1 MRDVLFV
8 GDVQGCATELYD
20 LLGTAG
26 FDPAQHRLA
35 LCGDLINRGPDSA
48 GVLELARRLDAVTV
62 IGNHEEALLQGD
74 RSPALDLVR
83 QQLGSS
89 LEYWLGW
96 LSSRTLINPAPG
108 ILLHVPRLPPVHTP
122 S

>member
-26 FDPAQHRLA
+26 FDSAQHRLA

-48 GVLELARRLDAVTV
+48 GVP
-62 IGNHEEALLQGD
+62 GLL
-74 RSPALDLVR
+74 
-83 QQLGSS
+83 
-89 LEYWLGW
+89 
-96 LSSRTLINPAPG
+96 
-108 ILLHVPRLPPVHTP
+108 RLPTVPATP
-122 S
+122 GRTGSRVPSRGQPHAGSRWSCATPQTREAFSWVFSA